1 MALTV
6 KNFPI
11 FLLVLLL
18 PLLASC
24 DKKQVYIVYLGEH
37 SGEKTYN
44 EIEEN
49 HHSYLFSVKETV
61 EDAKSSLIYSY
72 KSSINGFAALLTPD
86 EAFKLSEIEEVLS
99 VIRSQSAKYSLQ
111 TTRSWEFSGLQQL
124 QGSKG
129 FQLKEDLLLKSRY
142 GQNVIVGMLDSGVWP
157 ESKSF
162 SDEGMGPY
170 PSSWKGICQSGHA
183 FNSSNCNK

>member
-6 KNFPI
+6 KNLPV

-18 PLLASC
+18 PLLAFC
-24 DKKQVYIVYLGEH
+24 DEKQVYIVYLGEH
-37 SGEKTYN
+37 SGVKTFT

-49 HHSYLFSVKETV
+49 HYSYLFSVKKTV

-86 EAFKLSEIEEVLS
+86 EASKLAEIEEVVS
-99 VIRSQSAKYSLQ
+99 VLRSHPTKYSLQ
-111 TTRSWEFSGLQQL
+111 TTRSWEFAGLQE
-124 QGSKG
+124 GSKG
-129 FQLKEDLLLKSRY
+129 FQLKENLLMKSSY
-142 GQNVIVGMLDSGVWP
+142 GKNIIVGMLDSGVWP

-170 PSSWKGICQSGHA
+170 PSSWKGICQSGDA
-183 FNSSNCNK
+183 FNSSNCNKW